1 MGSTGHYLG
10 LRPGLI
16 LVQQSIL
23 VHGLLPG
30 LMLHELA
37 AKTGSTSITW
47 KGASARNGL
56 RIIFIFC
63 KENQRTNIVRS

>member
-16 LVQQSIL
+16 LVEQFIL

-37 AKTGSTSITW
+37 ASLDEYCYLG
-47 KGASARNGL
+47 
-56 RIIFIFC
+56 
-63 KENQRTNIVRS
+63 QRLLTMGVAF